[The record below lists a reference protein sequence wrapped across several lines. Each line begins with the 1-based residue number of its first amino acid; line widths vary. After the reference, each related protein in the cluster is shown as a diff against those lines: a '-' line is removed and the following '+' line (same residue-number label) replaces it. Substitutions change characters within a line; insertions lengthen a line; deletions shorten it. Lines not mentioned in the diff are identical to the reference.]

1 MCGSEYFNGR
11 LVNKKDRIKIHGHD
25 RSPKKGTCQVFKF
38 FLQIDSHFFQS
49 AKVISSDE
57 QYNCYNISFDK
68 NFTPAHCSLEA
79 AVTKYSIYTKHC
91 TSVKQ
96 NPTLQPCQEYCT
108 YKQVPHR
115 EEYLLLKY
123 LTNLC
128 NFIHSKTVR
137 SNRPLKST

>member
-68 NFTPAHCSLEA
+68 DFTPAHYSLKA
-79 AVTKYSIYTKHC
+79 AVTKNNQIQYLYKTLYICQTKPHSA
-91 TSVKQ
+91 TM
-96 NPTLQPCQEYCT
+96 PRTL
-108 YKQVPHR
+108 H
-115 EEYLLLKY
+115 L
-123 LTNLC
+123 
-128 NFIHSKTVR
+128 
-137 SNRPLKST
+137 